1 MTPVHGSALIPA
13 ACGRPGDDPIFALNA
28 EASARAAKGES
39 IVNATLGALLEDDGS
54 LAVLPSVVEAIAR
67 VPAKRGSAYA
77 PILGAPAFLR
87 AVVADLFG
95 VASAAPL
102 AGPSSAA
109 LLAGPSSAE
118 SLAGR
123 SSAES
128 LAALAVPAATP
139 GGSGAIHQAIQNF
152 LEPGEALLTTE
163 HFWAPYR
170 TIAEHSGRK
179 IETFPMFGADRRFDL
194 GAFDRAVRELAAR
207 QRRVLVLLNFPC
219 HNPTGYSLDAEE
231 WEGVG
236 DVLEAAGERG
246 PVSILID
253 HAYAKF
259 GLRDGHDFVEH
270 AERWIGSAT
279 LLVAWTA
286 SKSFAQ
292 YGARVGA
299 LVAVSREPREREAI
313 RNAMGYSCR
322 GTWSNCN
329 HLGQLAIASLLE
341 DRALRERAESDREV
355 LLALLGE
362 RVAAFNREAARAE
375 LAHPRYEGGFFVSV
389 FTKDGERTAAAMR
402 ERGVYVVPMRGA
414 VRVALCSTP
423 ARDVPR
429 LVAALRD
436 GIAR

>member
-1 MTPVHGSALIPA
+1 MTPAHGSALIPA

-28 EASARAAKGES
+28 EASARAAKGEA

-54 LAVLPSVVEAIAR
+54 LAVLPSVVDAIAR
-67 VPAKRGSAYA
+67 VPANRASAYA
-77 PILGAPAFLR
+77 PILGAPDFLR
-87 AVVADLFG
+87 AVVADL
-95 VASAAPL
+95 L
-102 AGPSSAA
+102 GP
-109 LLAGPSSAE
+109 PSDGA
-118 SLAGR
+118 
-123 SSAES
+123 

-139 GGSGAIHQAIQNF
+139 GGSGAIHHAVQNF
-152 LEPGEALLTTE
+152 LESGDALLTTDY
-163 HFWAPYR
+163 FWAPYR
-170 TIAEHSGRK
+170 TIAEHAGRRV
-179 IETFPMFGADRRFDL
+179 ETFPMFDARGRFDL
-194 GAFDRAVRELAAR
+194 EALGRGVRDLAAR
-207 QRRVLVLLNFPC
+207 QPRVLVLLNFPC
-219 HNPTGYSLDAEE
+219 HNPSGYSLDADE

-246 PVSILID
+246 PVAILID

-259 GLRDGHDFVEH
+259 GARSRGDFVDH
-270 AERWIGSAT
+270 AGRWIDSAT

-299 LVAVSREPREREAI
+299 LVAVAKDAGDRDAI
-313 RNAMGYSCR
+313 RNALGYSCR

-341 DRALRERAESDREV
+341 DGALRERAESERAAR
-355 LLALLGE
+355 LSLLGA
-362 RVAAFNREAARAE
+362 RVAAFHREAARAE
-375 LAHPRYEGGFFVSV
+375 LAHPRYEGGFFDSV

-402 ERGVYVVPMRGA
+402 ERGVYVVPMRDA

-429 LVAALRD
+429 LVEALAEGVR
-436 GIAR
+436 R

>member
-1 MTPVHGSALIPA
+1 MTPAHGSALIPA
-13 ACGRPGDDPIFALNA
+13 AAGRSGDDPIFALNA
-28 EASARAAKGES
+28 EAVARAAKGES
-39 IVNATLGALLEDDGS
+39 VVNATLGALLEDDGT

-67 VPAKRGSAYA
+67 VPAKRASAYA
-77 PILGAPAFLR
+77 PILGEPGFLR
-87 AVVADLFG
+87 AVVADLVG
-95 VASAAPL
+95 DRPIAS
-102 AGPSSAA
+102 
-109 LLAGPSSAE
+109 
-118 SLAGR
+118 
-123 SSAES
+123 
-128 LAALAVPAATP
+128 LAVPAATP
-139 GGSGAIHQAIQNF
+139 GGSGAIHHAVQNF

-170 TIAEHSGRK
+170 TIAEHAGRR
-179 IETFPMFGADRRFDL
+179 IETFPMFDAGGGFDL
-194 GAFDRAVRELAAR
+194 ESFERAVSELSGR

-219 HNPTGYSLDAEE
+219 HNPTGYSLDARE

-259 GLRDGHDFVEH
+259 GLQDGRGFVEH
-270 AERWIGSAT
+270 AERWIESAT

-299 LVAVSREPREREAI
+299 LVAVAKEPREREAI
-313 RNAMGYSCR
+313 RNALGYSCR

-329 HLGQLAIASLLE
+329 HLGQLAITSLLE
-341 DRALRERAESDREV
+341 DGALRERAETERG
-355 LLALLGE
+355 ALLRLLGD
-362 RVAAFNREAARAE
+362 RVAVFNREAARAE
-375 LAHPRYEGGFFVSV
+375 LAHPRYEGGFFVCV

-429 LVAALRD
+429 LVAALRE
-436 GIAR
+436 GVVR

>member
-1 MTPVHGSALIPA
+1 VTPAHGSALIPDA
-13 ACGRPGDDPIFALNA
+13 AGRPGDDPIFALNA
-28 EASARAAKGES
+28 EASARAGKGES
-39 IVNATLGALLEDDGS
+39 IVNATLGALLEDDGT

-67 VPAKRGSAYA
+67 VPAKRASAYA
-77 PILGAPAFLR
+77 PILGAPEFLR
-87 AVVADLFG
+87 AVVADLFDDG
-95 VASAAPL
+95 PL
-102 AGPSSAA
+102 AS
-109 LLAGPSSAE
+109 
-118 SLAGR
+118 
-123 SSAES
+123 
-128 LAALAVPAATP
+128 LAVPAATP
-139 GGSGAIHQAIQNF
+139 GGSGGIHHAVQNF
-152 LEPGEALLTTE
+152 LETGEALLTTE

-170 TIAEHSGRK
+170 TIAEHAGRR
-179 IETFPMFGADRRFDL
+179 IETFPMFDARGRFDL
-194 GAFDRAVRELAAR
+194 EAFERGVLDLSAR

-219 HNPTGYSLDAEE
+219 HNPTGYSLDADE
-231 WEGVG
+231 WDGVG
-236 DVLEAAGERG
+236 DVLERAGERG

-259 GLRDGHDFVEH
+259 GVRDGRDFVEH
-270 AERWIGSAT
+270 AERWIDSAT

-299 LVAVSREPREREAI
+299 LVAVTKEAREREVV
-313 RNAMGYSCR
+313 RNALGYSCR

-341 DRALRERAESDREV
+341 DGTLRDRVERERGA
-355 LLALLGE
+355 LLSLLGE

-375 LAHPRYEGGFFVSV
+375 LAHPRYEGGFFVCV

-429 LVAALRD
+429 LVAALRE
-436 GIAR
+436 GIVR